1 MQIGRL
7 GVGRCFL
14 EMPVDAVKLRK
25 VADHNDQVAES
36 IKAMSKQLEKLDPC
50 KPELTSATAKAW
62 AKNVRE
68 LQVSLEEQRGLCKE
82 MRMSARIQDEQ
93 HGDSFRDKYRFLV
106 GRLKADIRGFFT
118 ALQEFVE
125 LPQDFSNQKTWDH
138 CVFDME
144 TDIKHLSA
152 INAGDTCLVNVEP
165 IVMLLNYRD
174 KVVSLLLAGIL
185 FQGSVLHWDLKSE
198 RAFADG
204 PMVQMAEQVVHI
216 FSKTES
222 LPFKYHLSPTEYLP
236 AAMDPG
242 PFTYTVKP
250 KSEKSEKGGG
260 TTDVTAMQYRLLTV
274 LREMQSLDKGLRNLR
289 SSLQVHIPDKLPS
302 GQSTVMADILREVQK
317 WFDRCIRLEQE
328 LNNSKEKRQTDFELQ
343 VEQLTAKCAEKDQL
357 NKQQITKVHKLESDV
372 QGWKYELANLR
383 KEKSELAE
391 KNAKMA
397 KENIPVI
404 DKLLSKSREAVER
417 LSKDCEMLSS
427 MFRLQGQE
435 KKRTVAQRGETAR
448 ELERVQGQLADV
460 RELIRTKEG
469 QLERKETL
477 YLRTM
482 AARKHIHEAYMEE
495 RKKISEA
502 EEMMRK
508 REEDW
513 QEMLKVVEGRDSEI
527 RQLQGDLERAQQRIK
542 ELKQQRSMCMQ
553 AYCKATGKP
562 GNKLLENFTARPTL
576 PPPEER

>member
-1 MQIGRL
+1 
-7 GVGRCFL
+7 
-14 EMPVDAVKLRK
+14 MPVDPVKLRR
-25 VADHNDQVAES
+25 VADHNDQVTES

-50 KPELTSATAKAW
+50 KPAQTSVTAKSW
-62 AKNVRE
+62 ALNVRE
-68 LQVSLEEQRGLCKE
+68 LKVSLEEQRGLSKE
-82 MRMSARIQDEQ
+82 MRESARIQDEQ

-118 ALQEFVE
+118 ALQEFVD

-174 KVVSLLLAGIL
+174 KVISLLLAGML
-185 FQGSVLHWDLKSE
+185 FQTAVLHWDLKSE
-198 RAFADG
+198 RAYADG

-222 LPFKYHLSPTEYLP
+222 LPCKYRLVPSDNLP
-236 AAMDPG
+236 AAMEPG
-242 PFTYTVKP
+242 PFTFQAKQ
-250 KSEKSEKGGG
+250 KGERSGG
-260 TTDVTAMQYRLLTV
+260 STTDTTAVQYRLLTA

-302 GQSTVMADILREVQK
+302 GKSSAMADLQREVSK

-328 LNNSKEKRQTDFELQ
+328 LSNSKQMRQTGFEQ
-343 VEQLTAKCAEKDQL
+343 EVEQLTARCAEKDQL
-357 NKQQITKVHKLESDV
+357 TKQQITKVHKLESDV
-372 QGWKYELANLR
+372 QGWKYELTNLR
-383 KEKSELAE
+383 KEKMELAE

-397 KENIPVI
+397 KENLPAI
-404 DKLLSKSREAVER
+404 DKLLEKSREAVER
-417 LSKDCEMLSS
+417 LSKDCEMLSK

-435 KKRTVAQRGETAR
+435 RKKTVAQQEETSR
-448 ELERVQGQLADV
+448 EMERVHGQLAEV
-460 RELIRTKEG
+460 RECIRLKEE

-482 AARKHIHEAYMEE
+482 AARKCIHEAYLEE
-495 RKKISEA
+495 RKKITEA
-502 EEMMRK
+502 EEQMRQ
-508 REEDW
+508 READW
-513 QEMLKVVEGRDSEI
+513 QEMLKVLEGRDSEI
-527 RQLQGDLERAQQRIK
+527 RQLQGDLHRARQRSK
-542 ELKQQRSMCMQ
+542 ELRSQLAMCMR
-553 AYCKATGKP
+553 AFTKATGRN
-562 GNKLLENFTARPTL
+562 GRDLLANFALTPTL
-576 PPPEER
+576 PLSKESD